1 MPEIRTHSDWADVL
15 AMPKPPQW
23 LHLPLAA
30 RMRAVGVSIVDICP
44 ALPGGIFFRRR
55 RIVTDA
61 SPLAIAILTID
72 HPSRHAFDD
81 RLRRAGY
88 GYDRLRIDDILRK
101 SGYRPTRFEYLPEL
115 LSACDTRPFDLFVVQ
130 SESTCYRTLEAIRT
144 LRARFSDTA
153 PILSVSQRDDDT
165 SRTTC
170 FMAGANEHL
179 PYSSSPELLVAS
191 VSTWLKWAHHR
202 TTYHRCW
209 RVGQFEFD
217 AAERTIR
224 VAGREHVLTE
234 KHFQI
239 TTAFFLNLGRP
250 LARAH
255 LSQLV
260 WGSLVASSSRR
271 VDTHVATLR
280 DRLQL
285 DGRHGVRLMTMYGF
299 GYRLVM
305 CEPGD
310 LDEADE
316 TRTTHG
322 IDGMA

>member
-1 MPEIRTHSDWADVL
+1 M
-15 AMPKPPQW
+15 
-23 LHLPLAA
+23 
-30 RMRAVGVSIVDICP
+30 
-44 ALPGGIFFRRR
+44 
-55 RIVTDA
+55 TDA

-101 SGYRPTRFEYLPEL
+101 SGYRPTRFEYLPDL
-115 LSACDTRPFDLFVVQ
+115 LSACDARPFDLFVVQ
-130 SESTCYRTLEAIRT
+130 CESACFRTLEAIRT

-153 PILSVSQRDDDT
+153 PILSISQRDDEAA
-165 SRTTC
+165 RAVC
-170 FMAGANEHL
+170 FAAGANEHL
-179 PYSSSPELLVAS
+179 PYASSPELLVTS
-191 VSTWLKWAHHR
+191 VSTWLRWAHHR
-202 TTYHRCW
+202 ATHHRHW
-209 RVGQFEFD
+209 RVGRFEFD

-239 TTAFFLNLGRP
+239 ATAFFLNMGRALG
-250 LARAH
+250 RAH

-260 WGSLVASSSRR
+260 WGSLVATASRR

-280 DRLQL
+280 DRLEL
-285 DGRHGVRLMTMYGF
+285 DGRHGVRLMTMYGV

-310 LDEADE
+310 TGGNDEADMADE
-316 TRTTHG
+316 ADGTGTLHG
-322 IDGMA
+322 IDGLR